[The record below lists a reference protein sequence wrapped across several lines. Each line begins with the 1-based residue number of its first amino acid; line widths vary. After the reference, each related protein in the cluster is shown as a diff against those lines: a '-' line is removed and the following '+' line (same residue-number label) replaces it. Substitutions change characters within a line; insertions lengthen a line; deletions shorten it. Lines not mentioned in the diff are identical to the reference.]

1 MPYFSFCFFPQG
13 KVTPRNIFVSKE
25 WFGNFSQGMC
35 VCVCVYIYIYI
46 YIYKIS
52 EGKRTD
58 FYSFIL
64 LKSIK
69 G

>member
-35 VCVCVYIYIYI
+35 VCVCVCI
-46 YIYKIS
+46 KLQK
-52 EGKRTD
+52 GKELTFTLL
-58 FYSFIL
+58 FY
-64 LKSIK
+64 
-69 G
+69 